1 MEDAPKPINNSS
13 INVEIKESN
22 DKGYILTIINSF
34 SVLKIYVEKK
44 IVFQKL
50 NIIKNLSKKNQP
62 KLVNFLKFLKI

>member
-22 DKGYILTIINSF
+22 DKAYILTITNSF

-44 IVFQKL
+44 IVFQK
-50 NIIKNLSKKNQP
+50 
-62 KLVNFLKFLKI
+62 

>member
-50 NIIKNLSKKNQP
+50 NIIKNLSKKN
-62 KLVNFLKFLKI
+62 

>member
-22 DKGYILTIINSF
+22 DKAYILTITNSF

>member
-22 DKGYILTIINSF
+22 DKAYILTITNSF

-50 NIIKNLSKKNQP
+50 NIIKNLSKKN
-62 KLVNFLKFLKI
+62 